1 MSTEETK
8 VSAGVEVIALIAVA
22 VTLVYIVIR
31 IFSDSVLHFAV
42 EHDLGWMADVA
53 LICRAEADNADDA
66 GEFPLIKA
74 AKKGSLGCLKS
85 LNPCVYGDKAN
96 KNFRLHHANIKDRG
110 KSGIHMLLSAEMFA
124 SWSRADIDKKD
135 ADGNTAL
142 HWAAKGGHYDC
153 VKYLLENGADT
164 ETLNNE
170 RRTPKDKAEANGYHR
185 CRLLSKKIPITGRD
199 REIDISRIRSRNW
212 SICLLFITRINQII
226 YFRFRSPISNDL
238 VGRSERADYCVIN
251 SDQPGKYF
259 TRLCSQY
266 LQEDRVIFA

>member
-8 VSAGVEVIALIAVA
+8 VSAGVVVIALIAVA

-42 EHDLGWMADVA
+42 EHDLSWMADVA

-96 KNFRLHHANIKDRG
+96 KNFRLHHANIKGRG
-110 KSGIHMLLSAEMFA
+110 KSGIYMLLSTEMFA

-142 HWAAKGGHYDC
+142 HWAAIGGHYGC
-153 VKYLLENGADT
+153 VEYLLECGADT
-164 ETLNNE
+164 EMLNNKG
-170 RRTPKDKAEANGYHR
+170 RTPKDEAAANGY
-185 CRLLSKKIPITGRD
+185 RLCAALIEKNPNNRERPRD
-199 REIDISRIRSRNW
+199 RYKPNSLPQLEYKPPIYNPNQPNNLFP
-212 SICLLFITRINQII
+212 LLL
-226 YFRFRSPISNDL
+226 PD
-238 VGRSERADYCVIN
+238 
-251 SDQPGKYF
+251 K
-259 TRLCSQY
+259 
-266 LQEDRVIFA
+266 